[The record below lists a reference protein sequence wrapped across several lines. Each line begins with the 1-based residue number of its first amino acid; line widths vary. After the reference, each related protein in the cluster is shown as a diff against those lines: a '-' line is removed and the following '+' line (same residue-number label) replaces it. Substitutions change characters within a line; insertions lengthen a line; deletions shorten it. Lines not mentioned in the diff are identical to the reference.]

1 MTQDLPHNQF
11 QTIKFQIHDLG
22 FGQMLKIPSPVFDKK
37 LVKFMN
43 WDKRKKKLP
52 SVLSSVLSKKKG
64 GAIRVAGPVPT
75 AKLVGTMV

>member
-22 FGQMLKIPSPVFDKK
+22 SEKMLKIPSPVFDKK

-43 WDKRKKKLP
+43 
-52 SVLSSVLSKKKG
+52 
-64 GAIRVAGPVPT
+64 
-75 AKLVGTMV
+75 